1 MKRHTISWNDIT
13 FENHSRNR
21 WGAAMTLVRG
31 KDAALSC
38 APSTCGIFLGFSDCL
53 SVRLFLSRTNTHTH
67 IHTGTQIYEHE
78 REKGWQHAEHQQTIE
93 GCDAVKNCNWGRAA
107 ELYLEAATE
116 AEVAGTQGHHIVFV
130 LDESGSMVCFK
141 ISAYIQTFKLCT
153 YIMKYVMGMCVRK
166 KKREQGRV
174 G

>member
-1 MKRHTISWNDIT
+1 MRK
-13 FENHSRNR
+13 
-21 WGAAMTLVRG
+21 
-31 KDAALSC
+31 
-38 APSTCGIFLGFSDCL
+38 
-53 SVRLFLSRTNTHTH
+53 
-67 IHTGTQIYEHE
+67 
-78 REKGWQHAEHQQTIE
+78 HQQTIE
-93 GCDAVKNCNWGRAA
+93 VCDAVQNCNWGRAA
-107 ELYLEAATE
+107 E
-116 AEVAGTQGHHIVFV
+116 GKQGHHIVFV